1 MKVAFCFPG
10 QGSQAPGMG
19 KEFAE
24 QLPAVRE
31 VYASASEAAGFDVAE
46 ACFSGS
52 VEELTDTRVQQP
64 ALVATSIACLRAIEE
79 TGLRPDAV
87 VGYSVGEYAA
97 LAACGAIDVAG
108 AIELVR
114 ERGIAMAQVAEQHP
128 GSMAAIIGLDDSVVE
143 ELCTSIEGV
152 WPANYNCPGQV
163 VVSGEAESIT
173 ELLEVASE
181 RGARRVVPLRVSGA
195 FHTPLVSGVADH
207 LGPFLAAAAWQEP
220 TVSFV
225 STVTAAFEDKT
236 AIPRVLEEQLAGPV
250 LFTQAVQTLRE
261 SGIDT
266 FVEVGPGKVLSGLVK
281 RCDRTVTAVS
291 VGDLESLASLEATL
305 GARA

>member
-1 MKVAFCFPG
+1 MRVAFCFPG

-19 KEFAE
+19 KELAE
-24 QLPAVRE
+24 RSPAVRA
-31 VYASASEAAGFDVAE
+31 VYATASEAAGFDVAE
-46 ACFSGS
+46 VCFSGS
-52 VEELTDTRVQQP
+52 VEELTDTRIQQP

-79 TGLRPDAV
+79 SGLQAEAV
-87 VGYSVGEYAA
+87 VGHSVGEYAA

-114 ERGIAMAQVAEQHP
+114 ERGIAMAEVANRHP
-128 GSMAAIIGLDDSVVE
+128 GSMAAIIGLDDAIVE
-143 ELCTSIEGV
+143 ELCASIEGV

-163 VVSGEAESIT
+163 VVSGETESIK
-173 ELLEVASE
+173 ELLEMASE

-195 FHTPLVSGVADH
+195 FHTPLVSAVADH
-207 LGPFLAAAAWQEP
+207 LGPFLAAAAWKEP
-220 TVSFV
+220 GIPFV
-225 STVTAAFEDKT
+225 STVTASFEEGA

-250 LFTQAVQTLRE
+250 RFTQAVQTLRD

-266 FVEVGPGKVLSGLVK
+266 FVEVGPGKVLSGLIK
-281 RCDRTVTAVS
+281 RCDRSATAAS
-291 VGDLESLASLEATL
+291 VGDSESLASLQAAL